1 MRRGIAAGVAAA
13 LVFAAALVGGFGVLL
28 QSALEAHGQ
37 LERYAAAVAV
47 VSGPQTVYLTVTSD
61 GSQDTDS
68 SPVLERDRVP
78 VAEADELRTVPG
90 VRSVVAD
97 FSIPVI
103 TKTGSELTGHG
114 WDSAALVP
122 TTMASGRPPTSADE
136 VVLDT
141 ASAAELG
148 GTGGTGAAG
157 AAGVK
162 VGDTVVLQAGG
173 GQPRPYLVSGLRSGG
188 GDAVYFSQAQ
198 AAALSGH
205 PGSADALVVLGA
217 PGTSTQALRAVA
229 PGLVVATG
237 AARSDVENPAV
248 AASRVDVIATSA
260 SIGGVALLVVLLVV
274 TGLLEMSVRD
284 RTRELAV
291 LRAVGATPR
300 QVRRRIVR
308 ETLVIAAPAAAVG
321 ALLSLGLGAL
331 LYQVMT
337 SQGVLPPG
345 FALALGPLPVFGAAL
360 VTVLAAVGSAWLAGR
375 RVSKIRPVQALGEA
389 AVEPTRLPRWRV
401 VIGTVCLTL
410 GLGSA
415 VAALIIGGQ
424 PAAAASGGLV
434 ISLICATALLG
445 PPIARLGIRVL
456 SRPLRLLS
464 PISGRLAAGSAT
476 AAAVRLAAVTTPIAL
491 ALSFGATQLFADTT
505 LTHATQVQ
513 ADAGLK
519 ASQVLVGD
527 GPGVPRQVYDAV
539 SALPGTN
546 GVTAVKRT
554 TVVMSVTSQLESLQA
569 EGIEGAFANLNPDV
583 TAGSLADLA
592 APDTVALS
600 TTVAGS
606 ATIGSTRSLWLGDG
620 TEVNPRVVAIYRSGQ
635 GFGDVLL
642 PLAQVADHTTNG
654 TYDDYLLI
662 GGDANLRSV
671 IEPYFG
677 VHATSTALYGAALT
691 EQTRREGLVGLLAAG
706 AIALFILIGVI
717 TTLAV
722 ATASRRRELALLRL
736 IGATRGQVMRMLR
749 LETVIILGTGTFV
762 GALVAAVTL
771 LTFGGAVTGLSALS
785 TPPTL
790 CAAILGTIVLAG
802 GCAVLLPAR
811 SLLRRRQSPR
821 IE

>member
-37 LERYAAAVAV
+37 LDRYAAAVAV

-61 GSQDTDS
+61 GSQGTDS
-68 SPVLERDRVP
+68 QPVLERDRVP

-97 FSIPVI
+97 FSIPVV

-122 TTMASGRPPTSADE
+122 TTMASGQPPTSADE
-136 VVLDT
+136 VVLDA

-148 GTGGTGAAG
+148 GTSGTG

-173 GQPRPYLVSGLRSGG
+173 GEPRPYLVSGLQSGD

-237 AARSDVENPAV
+237 AARGDVENPAV

-401 VIGTVCLTL
+401 VFGAVCLAL

-456 SRPLRLLS
+456 SWPLRLLS

-527 GPGVPRQVYDAV
+527 GPGVPQQVYGAV

-583 TAGSLADLA
+583 TSGSLADLD
-592 APDTVALS
+592 APGTVALS

-620 TEVNPRVVAIYRSGQ
+620 TEINPRVVAIYRSGQ

-654 TYDDYLLI
+654 AYDDYLLI
-662 GGDANLRSV
+662 GGNADLQSV

-677 VHATSTALYGAALT
+677 VHATSTALYSAALT
-691 EQTRREGLVGLLAAG
+691 EETRREGLVGLLAAG

-790 CAAILGTIVLAG
+790 CAAILGTVVLAG

>member
-13 LVFAAALVGGFGVLL
+13 LVFAAALVGGFSVLL
-28 QSALEAHGQ
+28 QSALQAHGR
-37 LERYAAAVAV
+37 LDRYAAAVAV
-47 VSGPQTVYLTVTSD
+47 VSGPQTVSQTVTRGD
-61 GSQDTDS
+61 SQDTDS
-68 SPVLERDRVP
+68 GPVLERDRVP
-78 VAEADELRTVPG
+78 VAESARLRAVPG

-97 FSIPVI
+97 FSIPVV
-103 TKTGSELTGHG
+103 TGTGNELTGHG
-114 WDSAALVP
+114 WDSAALLP
-122 TTMASGRPPTSADE
+122 AALTSGRAPAGTDD
-136 VVLDT
+136 VVLDA
-141 ASAAELG
+141 ASAAGLG
-148 GTGGTGAAG
+148 RTGKTD
-157 AAGVK
+157 VK
-162 VGDTVVLQAGG
+162 VGGTVVLQAGG
-173 GQPRPYLVSGLRSGG
+173 GQPRPYLVSGLLSGDA
-188 GDAVYFSQAQ
+188 DAVYFSQAQ

-217 PGTSTQALRAVA
+217 PGTSTRALQAVA

-237 AARSDVENPAV
+237 TARGDVEEPAV

-308 ETLVIAAPAAAVG
+308 ETLAIAAPAAVVG

-331 LYQVMT
+331 LHQVMT

-345 FALALGPLPVFGAAL
+345 FALALGPLPVLGAAL

-401 VIGTVCLTL
+401 VVGAVFLVI
-410 GLGSA
+410 GLG
-415 VAALIIGGQ
+415 AAATALVIGGQ
-424 PAAAASGGLV
+424 PAAGATGGLV

-445 PPIARLGIRVL
+445 PLIARFGVRVL
-456 SRPLRLLS
+456 SRPLRRIS

-491 ALSFGATQLFADTT
+491 ALSFSGTQLFADTT
-505 LTHATQVQ
+505 LTHATQMQ

-527 GPGVPRQVYDAV
+527 GPGVPQQVYGAV
-539 SALPGTN
+539 AALPGAN

-554 TVVMSVTSQLESLQA
+554 TVVMSVTSDLESLQA
-569 EGIEGAFANLNPDV
+569 EGIAGAFANLDPDV
-583 TAGSLADLA
+583 TSGSLAALA
-592 APDTVALS
+592 APGTVALS

-620 TEVNPRVVAIYRSGQ
+620 TEVNSRVVAIYRSGQ

-642 PLAQVADHTTNG
+642 PLAQVAEHTTNG
-654 TYDDYLLI
+654 AYDDYLLV
-662 GGDANLRSV
+662 GGKANLQPV
-671 IEPYFG
+671 VEHYFG
-677 VHATSTALYGAALT
+677 VHAVSTSVYSAALT
-691 EQTRREGLVGLLAAG
+691 EQTRRDGLVGLLAAG

-736 IGATRGQVMRMLR
+736 IGATRGQVLRMLR
-749 LETVIILGTGTFV
+749 LETVIILGTGTCV
-762 GALVAAVTL
+762 GALVAAVTM
-771 LTFGGAVTGLSALS
+771 LTFGGAVTGVSALS

-802 GCAVLLPAR
+802 GCAVMLPAR
-811 SLLRRRQSPR
+811 SLLRRQSPR

>member
-78 VAEADELRTVPG
+78 VAEAARLRAVPG

-122 TTMASGRPPTSADE
+122 TTMASGRPPTGADE
-136 VVLDT
+136 VVLDA

-148 GTGGTGAAG
+148 GTGGTSGT
-157 AAGVK
+157 GVK
-162 VGDTVVLQAGG
+162 VGDTVVLQSGAGA
-173 GQPRPYLVSGLRSGG
+173 PRPYLVSGLRSGG

-237 AARSDVENPAV
+237 AARGDVENPAV

-308 ETLVIAAPAAAVG
+308 ETLVIAAPAAALG

-345 FALALGPLPVFGAAL
+345 FALAPGPLPVFGAAL

-389 AVEPTRLPRWRV
+389 AVEPTRLPRWRM
-401 VIGTVCLTL
+401 IFGAVCLTL

-445 PPIARLGIRVL
+445 PPIARLGVRVL

-527 GPGVPRQVYDAV
+527 GPGVPQQVYGAV
-539 SALPGTN
+539 ADVPGTN

-554 TVVMSVTSQLESLQA
+554 TVVMSVTSDLESLQA
-569 EGIEGAFANLNPDV
+569 EGIAGAFANLDPDV
-583 TAGSLADLA
+583 TSGSLAALA
-592 APDTVALS
+592 APGTVALS

-654 TYDDYLLI
+654 TYDDSLLI
-662 GGDANLRSV
+662 GGDANVRSV

-677 VHATSTALYGAALT
+677 VHATSTALYSAALT
-691 EQTRREGLVGLLAAG
+691 EETRRERLVGPLAAG
-706 AIALFILIGVI
+706 AIALFIL
-717 TTLAV
+717 
-722 ATASRRRELALLRL
+722 R
-736 IGATRGQVMRMLR
+736 
-749 LETVIILGTGTFV
+749 
-762 GALVAAVTL
+762 
-771 LTFGGAVTGLSALS
+771 
-785 TPPTL
+785 
-790 CAAILGTIVLAG
+790 
-802 GCAVLLPAR
+802 CAVMLPAR
-811 SLLRRRQSPR
+811 TLLRRQSPR

>member
-1 MRRGIAAGVAAA
+1 MKRGIAAGVAVA
-13 LVFAAALVGGFGVLL
+13 LVFAAALVGGFGVLV
-28 QSALEAHGQ
+28 QSALQAHGR
-37 LERYAAAVAV
+37 LDRYAAAVAV
-47 VSGPQTVYLTVTSD
+47 VSGSQTVSQTTTRG

-68 SPVLERDRVP
+68 RPLLERDRVP
-78 VAEADELRTVPG
+78 VAESGRLRTVPG
-90 VRSVVAD
+90 VHSVVAD
-97 FSIPVI
+97 FSVPVV
-103 TKTGSELTGHG
+103 TRTGTELTGHG
-114 WDSAALVP
+114 WDSAVLLPATL
-122 TTMASGRPPTSADE
+122 AEGRAPAGADE
-136 VVLDT
+136 VVLDA
-141 ASAAELG
+141 ASAAALG
-148 GTGGTGAAG
+148 GP
-157 AAGVK
+157 GVK

-173 GQPRPYLVSGLRSGG
+173 EPQPYRVSGLLSGDG
-188 GDAVYFSQAQ
+188 GAVYFSQAQ

-205 PGSADALVVLGA
+205 PGSADALAVLGA
-217 PGTSTQALRAVA
+217 PGTSAQSLRAVA

-237 AARSDVENPAV
+237 AARGDVENPAV
-248 AASRVDVIATSA
+248 AAVRVDVIATNA
-260 SIGGVALLVVLLVV
+260 SIGGIALLVVLLVV

-308 ETLVIAAPAAAVG
+308 ETLAVAAPAAAVG

-331 LYQVMT
+331 LHQVMS

-345 FALALGPLPVFGAAL
+345 FALALGPLPVLGAAV
-360 VTVLAAVGSAWLAGR
+360 VTVLASVGSAWLAGR
-375 RVSKIRPVQALGEA
+375 RVSKIRPVQALSEA

-401 VIGTVCLTL
+401 VVGVVFLAL
-410 GLGSA
+410 GLGAAS
-415 VAALIIGGQ
+415 AALVVGGQ
-424 PAAAASGGLV
+424 PAAAATGGLV

-445 PPIARLGIRVL
+445 PLIARAGIRVL
-456 SRPLRLLS
+456 SWPLGRLA
-464 PISGRLAAGSAT
+464 PISGRLAAGSAM

-491 ALSFGATQLFADTT
+491 ALSFGATQLFAQTT
-505 LTHATQVQ
+505 ITHATQVQ

-519 ASQVLVGD
+519 ASQVLVGA
-527 GPGVPRQVYDAV
+527 GPGVPHQAYGAV
-539 SALPGTN
+539 AAFPGTD

-569 EGIEGAFANLNPDV
+569 EGIEGDTANLDPDV
-583 TAGSLADLA
+583 TAGSLADLD
-592 APDTVALS
+592 APGTVALS

-606 ATIGSTRSLWLGDG
+606 ATIGSTRALWLGDG
-620 TEVNPRVVAIYRSGQ
+620 TEIDPRVVAIYRSGQ

-642 PLAQVADHTTNG
+642 PRAQVADHATNG
-654 TYDDYLLI
+654 AYDDYLLI
-662 GGDANLRSV
+662 RGKVDVQPV
-671 IEPYFG
+671 IGHYFG
-677 VHATSTALYGAALT
+677 VHATSASLYSAALT
-691 EQTRREGLVGLLAAG
+691 EQTRRDGLVGLLAAG

-749 LETVIILGTGTFV
+749 LETAIVLGTGTFV

-771 LTFGGAVTGLSALS
+771 LTFGGAVTGVSVLS

-802 GCAVLLPAR
+802 GCAVTLPAR
-811 SLLRRRQSPR
+811 SLLRRRSPR